1 MSDRYG
7 SYPPDEP
14 IIGGPTPPPPPPG
27 AGSAVGYEP
36 VVGDPADYDEEA
48 AEWDDEAYD
57 DEGYADD
64 YDEYEYADDEYYD
77 EYDDY
82 YIDDEPATRQPLF
95 YVFIAAAVLVGVA
108 AIFLL
113 FAFVRGGNGDAGPT
127 TDFRVS
133 IESPRNGDRI
143 EVGAEAVIT
152 VSAAATEEIARFEL
166 FVDGEAVTGVDATP
180 PATGDIYHA
189 TMKTVFN
196 EKGEHELWVRV
207 ISVSGASKDSD
218 KVRVVVVED
227 IGDRPVR
234 IKGRVLA
241 SVTMRTGPGDDYESA
256 GTLQPGREVD
266 VIGRTRNGEWLLI
279 DVGGG
284 NWVPRSAIELLDS
297 IELVPI
303 REPTPTPV
311 PTPTPEPSPTPTPE
325 PQLPD
330 FAPTDA
336 FLVGN
341 NLLRVTIANRSSA
354 SYEGVLVVSAT
365 GVGADPPSIAVN
377 VSLPG
382 HSSITVDFTLSPG
395 ITEETTVNVKVDP
408 DNAIEETVEDNNSVT
423 FVLQPPADQ
432 PTPTPT
438 DEPDDETPT
447 PTEEALAPGLE
458 PRRRAA

>member
-14 IIGGPTPPPPPPG
+14 IIGGPTPP
-27 AGSAVGYEP
+27 ASASGSAVGYEP
-36 VVGDPADYDEEA
+36 VVGDPAEYGDEEA
-48 AEWDDEAYD
+48 WDDEAYVD
-57 DEGYADD
+57 DEYAED
-64 YDEYEYADDEYYD
+64 YDEYGYADEYYAD
-77 EYDDY
+77 EYDEGY
-82 YIDDEPATRQPLF
+82 YVDDEPATRQPLF

-108 AIFLL
+108 AVFLL
-113 FAFVRGGNGDAGPT
+113 FSFVRGGNGDDAPVA
-127 TDFRVS
+127 DFRVS
-133 IESPRNGDRI
+133 VESPRNGDRI
-143 EVGAEAVIT
+143 EVGAEAVVT
-152 VSAAATEEIARFEL
+152 VSAAATEEITRFEL
-166 FVDGEAVTGVDATP
+166 YVDGELVTGVDATP

-189 TMKTVFN
+189 TLKTTFN
-196 EKGEHELWVRV
+196 QKGEHELWVRV

-227 IGDRPVR
+227 IGERPVR

-241 SVTMRTGPGDDYESA
+241 TVTMRTGPGDDFEAA
-256 GTLQPGREVD
+256 GTLQAGREVD
-266 VIGRTRNGEWLLI
+266 VIGRTRNGEWLLV

-297 IELVPI
+297 IELVPV

-325 PQLPD
+325 PDMPD

-341 NLLRVTIANRSSA
+341 NLLRVTIANRSGA
-354 SYEGVLVVSAT
+354 AYEGILVVSAT

-377 VSLPG
+377 VSMPG
-382 HSSITVDFTLSPG
+382 YSSITVDFTLDPPL
-395 ITEETTVNVKVDP
+395 TREATVNVKVDP
-408 DNAIEETVEDNNSVT
+408 DNAVPETVEDNNSVT
-423 FVLQPPADQ
+423 FVLQPPASQQ

-438 DEPDDETPT
+438 EETEDTPT
-447 PTEEALAPGLE
+447 PTEEAFAPGLV